1 MVKGKLLSLVV
12 LGALLVG
19 LAVGPAAH
27 SQQGQSLTI
36 AFDAADW
43 TTGDPHF
50 AAATQDR
57 AIADMVFNGLVR
69 YKPGD
74 ITEFQPDLATDWSQS
89 EDGTVWTFNL
99 RQGVMCHPW
108 GDNDGYELTS
118 EDVVYSLEKAA
129 NSERSAYA
137 GEYANMSFEATGPYT
152 VEVTLAEALS
162 EALLLPKLSDYSG
175 GFVVCKQAVED
186 LGDQAFQTNP
196 VGTGPFMF
204 SNYNPQQDIT
214 LAPNAEYFRGAP
226 ELDEV
231 TVRFMPNVS
240 AREAGLDTGEL
251 DIIEG
256 PPEQPWVEKME
267 PKDNAV
273 VEVFG
278 PGETATLH
286 FNMSRDPFQ
295 NMDVRKGLAYCID
308 REEVLTTIGS
318 AVADPIYSPVP
329 PVLAGGMTRDEAAEA
344 DLLYDA
350 DRERG
355 MELLERADA
364 MALSFEVVISERAS
378 YLRPMQNIQ
387 SQLAQCGVRMSL
399 RVVDHSSMHTLIR
412 EDINPI
418 TLYIAWRPNADVFLT
433 RFYHS
438 DSIVVTGDNPD
449 TNFSHLGGVD
459 ANADGE
465 VEAIDALIEEAR
477 TELDSARQTELWK
490 QAQTQILELA
500 AAHPFYIKKFVF
512 ARANDVDF
520 GYELD
525 STLALYPQINELTT
539 VQ

>member
-1 MVKGKLLSLVV
+1 MGKGKLLSLVV
-12 LGALLVG
+12 LGTLLVG

-27 SQQGQSLTI
+27 SQQGESLTI

-74 ITEFQPDLATDWSQS
+74 IAEFQPDLATDWSQS

-137 GEYANMSFEATGPYT
+137 GEYANMSFDATGPYT
-152 VEVTLAEALS
+152 VEVTLAESLS

-175 GFVVCKQAVED
+175 GFIVCKQAAED
-186 LGDQAFQTNP
+186 LGDEAFQTNP

-204 SNYNPQQDIT
+204 SNYNPQQNVT
-214 LAPNAEYFRGAP
+214 LAPNPDYFRGEP
-226 ELDEV
+226 KLDEV

-251 DIIEG
+251 DVIEG

-267 PKDNAV
+267 TKESST

-286 FNMSRDPFQ
+286 FNMSHDPFQ
-295 NMDVRKGLAYCID
+295 KMDVRKGMAYCID
-308 REEVLTTIGS
+308 RQEVLTTIGS

-344 DLLYDA
+344 DLLYEV

-355 MELLERADA
+355 QQLLEQAGA
-364 MALSFEVVISERAS
+364 TALSFEVVISERAS

-412 EDINPI
+412 ENVNPI
-418 TLYIAWRPNADVFLT
+418 VLYIAWRPNADVFLT

-438 DSIVVTGDNPD
+438 DSIVVTGENPD

-459 ANADGE
+459 ADGDGE
-465 VEAIDALIEEAR
+465 VEAIDATIEEAR
-477 TELDSARQTELWK
+477 TELDATRQTELWK
-490 QAQTQILELA
+490 QAQTRILEMGI
-500 AAHPFYIKKFVF
+500 AHPFYIKKFVF
-512 ARANDVDF
+512 ARVNDVDF
-520 GYELD
+520 GYQLD

>member
-1 MVKGKLLSLVV
+1 MAKGKLLSLVA

-57 AIADMVFNGLVR
+57 AVADMVFNGLVR

-99 RQGVMCHPW
+99 REGVMCHPW

-129 NSERSAYA
+129 NSDRSAYA
-137 GEYANMSFEATGPYT
+137 GEYANMTFDATGSHT
-152 VEVTLAEALS
+152 VQITLAEPLS
-162 EALLLPKLSDYSG
+162 EALLLPKISDYSG
-175 GFVVCKQAVED
+175 GFIVCKQAVEG
-186 LGDQAFQTNP
+186 LGDEAFQTRP

-204 SNYNPQQDIT
+204 DGYNPQENVT
-214 LAPNAEYFRGAP
+214 LVRNGDYFRGTP
-226 ELDEV
+226 NLSEV

-251 DIIEG
+251 DVIEG
-256 PPEQPWVEKME
+256 PPEQPWVEQME
-267 PKDNAV
+267 PQENST

-286 FNMSRDPFQ
+286 FNMSREPF
-295 NMDVRKGLAYCID
+295 NRMDVRKGFAYCID
-308 REEVLTTIGS
+308 RQEVLTTIGS

-329 PVLAGGMTRDEAAEA
+329 PVLAGGMTQDEAAEA
-344 DLLYDA
+344 GLLYEV

-355 MELLERADA
+355 RQLLEQAGA
-364 MALSFEVVISERAS
+364 TALSFEVVISERAS

-418 TLYIAWRPNADVFLT
+418 VLYIAWRPNADVFLT

-459 ANADGE
+459 ANGDGE
-465 VEAIDALIEEAR
+465 VEAIDAMIEEAR
-477 TELDSARQTELWK
+477 TELDASRQTELWK
-490 QAQTQILELA
+490 QAQTRILEIA

>member
-12 LGALLVG
+12 LGTLLIG

-74 ITEFQPDLATDWSQS
+74 ITEFQPDLATDWEQS
-89 EDGTVWTFNL
+89 EDGTVWTFTL

-108 GDNDGYELTS
+108 NGNDGYELTS

-137 GEYANMSFEATGPYT
+137 GEYTDMTFEATGDYT
-152 VEVTLAEALS
+152 VQITLAEPLS
-162 EALLLPKLSDYSG
+162 EALMLPKVSDYSG
-175 GFVVCKQAVED
+175 GFIVCKQAAED

-204 SNYNPQQDIT
+204 SNYNPQQDVA
-214 LAPNAEYFRGAP
+214 LAPNPDYFRGEP
-226 ELDEV
+226 QLDEV

-251 DIIEG
+251 DVIEG

-286 FNMSRDPFQ
+286 FNMSREPF
-295 NMDVRKGLAYCID
+295 NDMDVRKGLAYCID
-308 REEVLTTIGS
+308 RQEVLTTIGS

-329 PVLAGGMTRDEAAEA
+329 PVLAGGMTQDEAADA
-344 DLLYDA
+344 DLLYEV
-350 DRERG
+350 DRERAR
-355 MELLERADA
+355 ELLADA
-364 MALSFEVVISERAS
+364 TPLSFEVVISERAS

-387 SQLAQCGVRMSL
+387 SQLTQCGVRMSL

-418 TLYIAWRPNADVFLT
+418 VLYIAWRPNADVFLT

-438 DSIVVTGDNPD
+438 DSIVVTGENPD

-459 ANADGE
+459 ANGDGE
-465 VEAIDALIEEAR
+465 VESLDAIIEEAR

-490 QAQTQILELA
+490 QAQTQILEMA
-500 AAHPFYIKKFVF
+500 VAHPFYIKKFVF